1 LEQYKESATASD
13 FFIDKEN
20 RKVVNYYKAY
30 KETGDISKLE
40 NEVDQFFRTQYR
52 HLSNKNLYD
61 FLFRDD
67 YVQDKTNTNT
77 RMKLMGE
84 ASQVYLNFKAESKE
98 ENNNKNKLS
107 IFRAKRGFPAFKIT
121 LVDECRTRL
130 QQLGNTDK
138 PPSTKDFYV
147 YEDAVKNDLY
157 PNNILLGNKND
168 IVRVNYLKG
177 VVLGLITSKNKEV
190 YLMDGK
196 IGEDQKGA
204 IDYLKSLKGEN
215 DKNRLIDEVQIRLD
229 EIHQNNKQ
237 NGLSNAIQQLV
248 NSNVEL
254 DNVDQEIL
262 DDWIR
267 TLI

>member
-1 LEQYKESATASD
+1 
-13 FFIDKEN
+13 
-20 RKVVNYYKAY
+20 
-30 KETGDISKLE
+30 
-40 NEVDQFFRTQYR
+40 
-52 HLSNKNLYD
+52 
-61 FLFRDD
+61 
-67 YVQDKTNTNT
+67 
-77 RMKLMGE
+77 
-84 ASQVYLNFKAESKE
+84 
-98 ENNNKNKLS
+98 
-107 IFRAKRGFPAFKIT
+107 

-130 QQLGNTDK
+130 QQLCNSGK
-138 PPSTKDFYV
+138 PTSTEDFYV
-147 YEDAVKNDLY
+147 YMDAVENDLY

-177 VVLGLITSKNKEV
+177 VVLGLITSKNKAV

-204 IDYLKSLKGEN
+204 IDYLKSLKGED
-215 DKNRLIDEVQIRLD
+215 DKNRLIDEVQKHLD
-229 EIHQNNKQ
+229 EIHQKNKQ